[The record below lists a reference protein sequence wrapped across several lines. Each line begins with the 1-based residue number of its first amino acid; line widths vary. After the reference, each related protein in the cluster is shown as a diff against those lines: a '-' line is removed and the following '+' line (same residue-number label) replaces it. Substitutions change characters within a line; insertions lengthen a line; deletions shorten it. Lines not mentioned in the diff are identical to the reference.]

1 MNKEESDFNKG
12 LKLLAKSSVIVF
24 ICLMFSK
31 IITYIYRI
39 IIARY
44 FGAEVYGLFLLAMMI
59 LGWFIVFASLGLS
72 EGLLRYISL
81 YRGKKQ
87 ENKIKYIFK
96 TTLFVAFFWSIFLG
110 IILFLFSDFI
120 SVTFFHN
127 SELGSYLKLFS
138 ILIPISVLMD
148 IFVSTIRTFEK
159 IAWYSFITNILSNA
173 SKLILLL
180 IFISLGFKINAVKF
194 SYFFGVILVMIFSYF
209 ICRYLVP
216 DVFNRYLLAKK
227 DRVKIRKDLFSYS
240 WPIMFAGVIT
250 TLFYWI
256 DSFSIGYFFNPSYVG
271 YYNAAVPLVSLLG
284 LVPELF
290 MQLFLP
296 MITKEFS
303 KKNFDVIKQ
312 LSQQVGKWIIILNLP
327 LFLLMLIFPEA
338 IISILFGKEYL
349 PAVSS
354 LQILSFGGIF
364 MGLVIVSQNLLAMLG
379 KSRIILTNLAVVSV
393 INLGLNFFLVPRYGI
408 AGAAIATSFV
418 WFILTIILF
427 VQVRRYLGIIPL
439 RRKILNVIMVS
450 LIPVLLVLFLK
461 NFIFLNL
468 TGLAILAIFFF
479 LIYIIL
485 IFMTKCLDKNDLMI
499 LKSFSSKMRSVIKDK
514 KLY

>member
-1 MNKEESDFNKG
+1 MGKGESEFNNG

-24 ICLMFSK
+24 VFLMLSK
-31 IITYIYRI
+31 IVTYIYRI

-44 FGAEVYGLFLLAMMI
+44 FGAEVYGMFLLAMMV

-87 ENKIKYIFK
+87 ENKIKYIFR
-96 TTLFVAFFWSIFLG
+96 TTIFIAFFWSIFLG
-110 IILFLFSDFI
+110 TLMFLFSDFI
-120 SVTFFHN
+120 SIHFFHN
-127 SELGSYLKLFS
+127 TELGSYLKLFS
-138 ILIPISVLMD
+138 FLVPISVLLD

-173 SKLILLL
+173 SKLVLLL
-180 IFISLGFKINAVKF
+180 IFLFIGFKVNSVKF
-194 SYFFGVILVMIFSYF
+194 SYFFGVIFVMIFAYF
-209 ICRYLVP
+209 TCRYLVP
-216 DVFNRYLLAKK
+216 DVFNKFILAKK
-227 DRVKIRKDLFSYS
+227 ERLKIRKDLFSYS

-256 DSFSIGYFFNPSYVG
+256 DSFSIGYFFNPTYVG
-271 YYNAAVPLVSLLG
+271 YYNAAVPLVSFLG

-296 MITKEFS
+296 MITKEYS
-303 KKNFDVIKQ
+303 RKNFDVIKQ

-327 LFLLMLIFPEA
+327 LFLLMLIFPEQ
-338 IISILFGKEYL
+338 IINILFGEKYL

-364 MGLVIVSQNLLAMLG
+364 MGMVIMCQNLLSMLG
-379 KSRIILTNLAVVSV
+379 KSRLILTNLLIVSI
-393 INLGLNFFLVPRYGI
+393 INLGLNFFLIPKYGI
-408 AGAAIATSFV
+408 MGAAIATSLV
-418 WFILTIILF
+418 WIILTFILFI
-427 VQVRRYLGIIPL
+427 QVRRNIGIIPL
-439 RRKILNVIMVS
+439 RRKILRVLLVS
-450 LIPVLLVLFLK
+450 LIPVALVLYLK
-461 NFIFLNL
+461 NLVILNL
-468 TGLAILAIFFF
+468 MGLVVLGVFFF

-485 IFMTKCLDKNDLMI
+485 IFLTGCLDKNDLMI
-499 LKSFSSKMRSVIKDK
+499 LRTFSSKMKSVIKDK